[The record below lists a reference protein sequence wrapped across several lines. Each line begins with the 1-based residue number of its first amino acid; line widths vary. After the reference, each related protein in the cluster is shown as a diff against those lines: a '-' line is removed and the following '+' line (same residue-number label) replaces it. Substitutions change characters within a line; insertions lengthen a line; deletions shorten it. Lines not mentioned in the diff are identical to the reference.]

1 MAEPPSIWDILSP
14 DPAPTPPRAP
24 RKRRSESANPPRARA
39 RTEPE
44 SIWDILGND
53 DAEPSDDEP
62 PPATLVNRAVVNP
75 ALTQLHAHVND
86 LRRLTHDNRIDSTTP
101 TTVPFQ
107 LPREADRV
115 PDVGTVLAEMP
126 SALIEELAANRS
138 RAFLTEPLE
147 STARRTPLQLF
158 EQHTRCLRGTRG
170 TQWIT
175 RLAPWAGMIVATREP
190 ANIDSA
196 PLCRAWPAVDV
207 ARRVYSLAVFE
218 LMPSFYV
225 AVVLRTDGDS
235 AESVYVGA
243 FYMQSEQSHAADS

>member
-1 MAEPPSIWDILSP
+1 MAESTSFWDILGAEAP
-14 DPAPTPPRAP
+14 QPA
-24 RKRRSESANPPRARA
+24 RKRRTDGAEPPRARA
-39 RTEPE
+39 RTAPE
-44 SIWDILGND
+44 SVWDILGTDDND
-53 DAEPSDDEP
+53 DDEP
-62 PPATLVNRAVVNP
+62 PPPAALTNRNAVDP

-86 LRRLTHDNRIDSTTP
+86 LRRLAHDSQIESTSATA
-101 TTVPFQ
+101 VPFQ

-126 SALIEELAANRS
+126 AALIEELATNRP
-138 RAFLTEPLE
+138 RAFLTEAPE
-147 STARRTPLQLF
+147 ATARRTPLQLF

-170 TQWIT
+170 THWIA
-175 RLAPWAGMIVATREP
+175 RLAPWAGVVVATREP

-196 PLCRAWPAVDV
+196 PLCCAWPAADV
-207 ARRVYSLAVFE
+207 ARRVYSLVVFE